1 MFGSSKP
8 YYKKFK
14 FVVEIDGIARAAF
27 QKCSQLEA
35 EIAIIEQWEGGALT
49 ADKSLGRVKFSNVTL
64 ERGATDDL
72 DLFNWFKQAIN
83 FTANTGL
90 KDGEVKRNFDVVQ
103 QDRDGAELRRWNV
116 FGGLPAKFKAG
127 EWDNTSDENVLE
139 SIELAIDGFDI
150 AA

>member
-14 FVVEIDGIARAAF
+14 FVVEIDGIARSAF

-72 DLFNWFKQAIN
+72 
-83 FTANTGL
+83 
-90 KDGEVKRNFDVVQ
+90 
-103 QDRDGAELRRWNV
+103 NV
-116 FGGLPAKFKAG
+116 PMLEIARAKFKAG

-139 SIELAIDGFDI
+139 SIELAIDGFDL

>member
-14 FVVEIDGIARAAF
+14 FVVEIDGVARAAF
-27 QKCSQLEA
+27 QKCSKLEA
-35 EIAIIEQWEGGALT
+35 EIAIIEQHEGGALT
-49 ADKSLGRVKFSNVTL
+49 PDKSLGRVKFSNITL

-72 DLFNWFKQAIN
+72 DLYNWFLQAID

-90 KDGEVKRNFDVVQ
+90 KDGEVKRNFDIVQ
-103 QDRDGAELRRWNV
+103 QDRDGSELRRWNV
-116 FGGLPAKFKAG
+116 FGGLPAKFSPG
-127 EWDNTSDENVLE
+127 EWDNTSDENTME
-139 SIELAIDGFDI
+139 SIELAIDGFAL